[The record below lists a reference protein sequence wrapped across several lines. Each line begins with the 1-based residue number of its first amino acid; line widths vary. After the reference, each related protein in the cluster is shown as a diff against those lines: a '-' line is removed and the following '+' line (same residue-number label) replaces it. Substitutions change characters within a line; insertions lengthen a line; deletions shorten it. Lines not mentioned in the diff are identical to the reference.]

1 MNNKIYLCSFASE
14 DLNKSVDR
22 FEFQAKNMNI
32 YSDIKIFR
40 PKDLDPDL
48 LKRINN
54 IIKQK
59 GKYLFGYAIWKSAI
73 VKCYLKELEDNAILQ
88 YSDIGCHFNQKGLNR
103 LNDYIEL
110 TKKNKI
116 LAFEYGSPPEIFD
129 KYNYNFQVNKEFK
142 FTKGDVFSY
151 FNVYKNSKIYNS
163 PHIWS
168 GSFFV
173 SKNEH
178 CLKIM
183 TEWENACK
191 FLNLLDDTPSKT
203 PNHEEH
209 VGMRGEQSLFSI
221 VCKINNVK
229 TLSASECE
237 WAEGKD
243 GTGRKWDHLE
253 NYPIL
258 AKRDLK
264 YGYLKRFFNRQKKTF
279 RRIKNK
285 IFRN

>member
-14 DLNKSVDR
+14 DLNNSVKR
-22 FEFQAKNMNI
+22 FELQAKKMNI

-40 PKDLDPDL
+40 PTDLSQEL
-48 LKRINN
+48 RKRIND
-54 IIKQK
+54 IIKKK
-59 GKYLFGYAIWKSAI
+59 GKYLYGHAIWKSEI
-73 VKCYLKELEDNAILQ
+73 VKNYLLELDEGSILQ
-88 YSDIGCHFNQKGLNR
+88 YSDIGCHLNSRGLDR
-103 LNDYIEL
+103 LKDYLEI
-110 TKKNKI
+110 TNKFKM
-116 LAFEYGSPPEIFD
+116 LSFEYGEPPENLR
-129 KYNYNFQVNKEFK
+129 KLNYIFQVNKEYK

-151 FNVYKNSKIYNS
+151 FGVDETSNIYNS
-163 PHIWS
+163 PHRWS

-173 SKNEH
+173 SKNEY
-178 CLKIM
+178 CLNILD
-183 TEWENACK
+183 EWINACK
-191 FLNLLDDTPSKT
+191 NLNLLDDSFSKT
-203 PNHEEH
+203 KNHKEH
-209 VGMRGEQSLFSI
+209 AGMRGEQSLFSM

-237 WAEGKD
+237 WAEGMD
-243 GTGRKWDHLE
+243 GSGRKWDHLE